1 MASRSGLPSIYSN
14 VVTVYIYIYIYIQS
28 QQHCAL
34 FSSSCMFMNVHIT
47 IRQLLLVGGHTRPIY
62 IIWCFTAS
70 VNRGYYNPRWVW
82 YIHNTS
88 VPISSKHK
96 APRIYKTTIDLE
108 VCFPGGNVSFQ
119 LRCYLKLD
127 PNIQLLQ
134 GTNQQ
139 SRVRRPFPP
148 FSVKT
153 IYQLELSLKLVT
165 CSWKIN
171 IGPQRFSSS
180 KQTRSW

>member
-1 MASRSGLPSIYSN
+1 MS
-14 VVTVYIYIYIYIQS
+14 IYIYIYTYNLNSIE
-28 QQHCAL
+28 HCFL
-34 FSSSCMFMNVHIT
+34 VHICSWMFISQCANCCWLVVIHGQSISCDASRLRWEGAIATQYEFDIST
-47 IRQLLLVGGHTRPIY
+47 IHLYPSPQNIRLQD
-62 IIWCFTAS
+62 
-70 VNRGYYNPRWVW
+70 
-82 YIHNTS
+82 
-88 VPISSKHK
+88 

-148 FSVKT
+148 LSVKT